1 MLLQCQ
7 YPVYYQQS
15 DVTPVYYSV
24 YNQLSNVTPV
34 SVFCV

>member
-15 DVTPVYYSV
+15 NVTPVYYSV
-24 YNQLSNVTPV
+24 YNQQSDVTSV